1 MQAES
6 QAQDPA
12 PKRGCAGSR
21 FLWNKAHLRKV
32 FGSQGAV
39 PVSPH
44 KAFCVAP
51 PVEAGPIP
59 CPTTAAGMGDPACH
73 PATQPPPAWG
83 TRPAILPHT
92 PAWLANIPVYRKQ
105 AYIPLSRRRKLSQ

>member
-1 MQAES
+1 MQAENR
-6 QAQDPA
+6 AQDPA

-59 CPTTAAGMGDPACH
+59 CPHNRRRHRGPGLPSCPTTAAGMGDPACY
-73 PATQPPPAWG
+73 PATHTGLAGQYPG
-83 TRPAILPHT
+83 LP
-92 PAWLANIPVYRKQ
+92 Q
-105 AYIPLSRRRKLSQ
+105 ASLHSS